1 MVAEIRNSRGQEHSM
16 RIYYDIHLG
25 DRKIDKRELHGEQI
39 VKAGRYWIAKT
50 LLELGAATVDPLSPA
65 NPLIFS
71 AGPFAGSSF
80 SNANRTSVG
89 CKSPLTGGIKEANGG
104 GSFSYGL
111 GQLKVA
117 GFTLHGASPTWVVIH
132 FKKDGTIEFDDAAPY
147 LGRGNFEAQNMLHA
161 KYGKKVTI
169 ALNGPV
175 GEYQGLLAGIAFSD
189 KDGRPARLSARGGVG
204 AVMGSKKVKAIVVDL
219 DTIPP
224 FTDRKKVNAAIKD
237 YAKMLQADSMV
248 QNFYQ
253 KIGTMGMADLQN
265 ALGGLPVRNFSA
277 GQLVDTST
285 GEKFKMGGEYIS
297 QLNVSRGGEHTHAC
311 MPGCVIQC
319 SNVYADASGKE
330 VVSPVEYETLGL
342 LGTNCGI
349 SDPDDLAQLN
359 YIANDLGVDTIETG
373 ATLAVLMEA
382 GLGAFGDKKFMADCL
397 AEIRKGT
404 PNGKIWAQGTARVG
418 AHYKVRRVPVIKK
431 QAISAYDPRVVEA
444 TGITMMAT
452 AQGADHTAGNLPR
465 LKTREMDAAAIV
477 EQSLAHQARVAAND
491 SLGLCIFG
499 MSVTNPNTE
508 FLTNAI
514 NAAHGTNLTKDFFE
528 PLGRDTLR
536 LEYEFNKRAGF
547 TEKDDE
553 LPEFFYTEPLAPTN
567 HVARFHGPDVHG
579 MYEKLPQPVL

>member
-1 MVAEIRNSRGQEHSM
+1 MRAPRAALLTTDLARRESM
-16 RIYYDIHLG
+16 RAYHDIRLA
-25 DRKIDKRELHGEQI
+25 DRTVDTRELSGEAI
-39 VKAGRYWIAKT
+39 VRAGRYLIAKT
-50 LLELGAATVDPLSPA
+50 LLEMDVAGVDPLSPA

-71 AGPFAGSSF
+71 AGPFAGTSF

-111 GQLKVA
+111 GQQKVA
-117 GFTLHGASPTWVVIH
+117 GFTLHGASANWVVLH
-132 FKKDGTIEFDDAAPY
+132 FKKSGGIDWDDATPY
-147 LGRGNFEAQNMLHA
+147 LGKGNFEAQEMLHA
-161 KYGKKVTI
+161 RYGRKVTI
-169 ALNGPV
+169 ALCGPV
-175 GEYQGLLAGIAFSD
+175 GEYLGRLAGIAFSD

-219 DTIPP
+219 DKIPP
-224 FTDRKKVNAAIKD
+224 FSEPRKVNAAIKD
-237 YAKMLQADSMV
+237 YAKLLQADSMV
-248 QNFYQ
+248 QNFYA

-277 GQLVDTST
+277 GQLVNVST

-297 QLNVSRGGEHTHAC
+297 QLNVSRGGDHTHAC

-349 SDPDDLAQLN
+349 ADPDDLAQLN
-359 YIANDLGVDTIETG
+359 FIANDLGVDTIEAG
-373 ATLAVLMEA
+373 AMLAVLMEA
-382 GLGAFGDKKFMADCL
+382 GLGAFGDVQFMGECL
-397 AEIRKGT
+397 AEIRRGTEKGRL
-404 PNGKIWAQGTARVG
+404 WAQGTARVG
-418 AHYKVRRVPVIKK
+418 EHYGVARVPVIKK

-444 TGITMMAT
+444 TGVTMMAT

-465 LKTREMDAAAIV
+465 LKTRELDAAAIV

-514 NAAHGTNLTKDFFE
+514 NAAHGTTLTKQFFE
-528 PLGRDTLR
+528 ALGRETLKLEHRFNR
-536 LEYEFNKRAGF
+536 LAGF

-553 LPEFFYTEPLAPTN
+553 LPAFFYSEALPPTN
-567 HVARFHGPDVHG
+567 HVARFHAADVAG
-579 MYEKLPQPVL
+579 MYDY